1 MASASL
7 HLQPVVTFPLEMEEE
22 SAYIEPM
29 DQKLPFAGTV
39 VRAEPDGFA
48 IVEFDSPFGPSA
60 NTFGLISSSTGTA
73 SVPYFE
79 LKPGVHV
86 SGLAEAGQ
94 SDLATI
100 KTIHVEFGS

>member
-1 MASASL
+1 
-7 HLQPVVTFPLEMEEE
+7 
-22 SAYIEPM
+22 M

-48 IVEFDSPFGPSA
+48 IIQFDSPLGPSA
-60 NTFGLISSSTGTA
+60 NAFGLISSSTGTA
-73 SVPYFE
+73 SVPYFD

-94 SDLATI
+94 SELATI
-100 KTIHVEFGS
+100 KTIRVGVGS